1 MLVVTQRLYEAPR
14 VCDSSVPLD
23 VLVELGTA
31 YLALQSVST
40 KLGLDDLEN
49 IDPTTNCHVTSLAQV
64 RTSGIPQTKCY
75 SFYLPM

>member
-23 VLVELGTA
+23 VLVEPGTA

-40 KLGLDDLEN
+40 MLGLMIWKTL
-49 IDPTTNCHVTSLAQV
+49 IQQLIVT
-64 RTSGIPQTKCY
+64 
-75 SFYLPM
+75 